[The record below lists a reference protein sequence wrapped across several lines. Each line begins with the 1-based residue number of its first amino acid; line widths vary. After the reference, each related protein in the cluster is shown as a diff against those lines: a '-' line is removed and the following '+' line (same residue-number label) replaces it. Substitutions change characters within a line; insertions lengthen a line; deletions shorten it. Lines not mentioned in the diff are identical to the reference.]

1 MVNQTRVLKQACFC
15 LWKYP
20 PKSVEKLCEVLGQ
33 KRYHIGGAWQINR
46 FSSGLV
52 KSSPFYR
59 DFCTSAI
66 SCIQDA
72 LIMFI
77 SSTWSQQIFKFDKS
91 PFQRVSC
98 LEPWKA
104 PLQNLLTRVC
114 KSQLR
119 AMWRRAPFPA
129 RALDFTTS
137 KLIHVCWYHLLVEFN
152 RQLWCIWSKPQV
164 PLELLLGWKLRKL
177 TILRPFWPL
186 DDVTLGYCLQKKRK
200 SNKTHSFHLF
210 MMIYWNLVH
219 SSSRAPW
226 RLYHVPF
233 CLGGDQCDAQSTQIY
248 LCAENWWAVLL
259 PKQKCQQVNIIGP
272 LNYPLYG
279 LL

>member
-1 MVNQTRVLKQACFC
+1 MHLKQ
-15 LWKYP
+15 
-20 PKSVEKLCEVLGQ
+20 
-33 KRYHIGGAWQINR
+33 
-46 FSSGLV
+46 
-52 KSSPFYR
+52 
-59 DFCTSAI
+59 T
-66 SCIQDA
+66 
-72 LIMFI
+72 
-77 SSTWSQQIFKFDKS
+77 
-91 PFQRVSC
+91 
-98 LEPWKA
+98 
-104 PLQNLLTRVC
+104 
-114 KSQLR
+114 
-119 AMWRRAPFPA
+119 
-129 RALDFTTS
+129 
-137 KLIHVCWYHLLVEFN
+137 
-152 RQLWCIWSKPQV
+152 QV

-272 LNYPLYG
+272 LNYPYMGSCRCIQLGNQMMQKLKCTRVNKFCNQTRMTWQLRRVTVTKLSGYQRRPNPVG
-279 LL
+279 VDSIRIKMNP